1 VELLDWPCVSFV
13 IGDLAAGFFQNFR
26 NNGCVFQ
33 GRKASLKLRHEI
45 TQHALDV
52 RAEGLPA
59 LVEEIRFRD
68 VLHAVALLQTLQ
80 RVGGQQQSGCRQYTT
95 FRILCLRL

>member
-1 VELLDWPCVSFV
+1 VPFV

-52 RAEGLPA
+52 RAERLPA

-80 RVGGQQQSGCRQYTT
+80 RVAGRQQRGFRQYTT